1 MLKYKCGLST
11 IPSTTT
17 TKKHQKLSKQADGN
31 AGVSKFFIIGGT
43 S

>member
-17 TKKHQKLSKQADGN
+17 KNHQKLSKQADGN
-31 AGVSKFFIIGGT
+31 VVMGLGQGQK
-43 S
+43 

>member
-31 AGVSKFFIIGGT
+31 VVMGNN
-43 S
+43 